1 MKKHIAQT
9 NEQSFKSLL
18 KDLHQVE
25 LAILRER
32 ILKIMELTIEDI
44 ERNSTNWEKA
54 IVQPNLFINLNEKIQ
69 KHLGL

>member
-1 MKKHIAQT
+1 MKKNIAQT

-32 ILKIMELTIEDI
+32 ILKIMELTLQDI
-44 ERNSTNWEKA
+44 EINPKDWETQ
-54 IVQPNLFINLNEKIQ
+54 IIHPNVFINLNNKIQ